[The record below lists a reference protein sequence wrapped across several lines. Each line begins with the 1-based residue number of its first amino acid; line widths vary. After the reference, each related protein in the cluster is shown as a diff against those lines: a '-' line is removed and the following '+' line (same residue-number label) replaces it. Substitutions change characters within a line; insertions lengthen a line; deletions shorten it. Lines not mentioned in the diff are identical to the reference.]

1 MTQTKSKQ
9 TDLNDI
15 LGKQQDSESE
25 GSIQQ
30 ICGFDTE
37 IQILDGV
44 VKEGKFGKYAL
55 ITVLED
61 IVERKVH
68 SSSKPI
74 IEKIE
79 ELIQSDFFNGKD
91 TVGCKIK
98 KGTSSQD
105 RTFYSLVGLK
115 E

>member
-1 MTQTKSKQ
+1 MAQTKSKQ

-25 GSIQQ
+25 GSIQE
-30 ICGFDTE
+30 ICGFDQE
-37 IQILDGV
+37 IQILDGI
-44 VKEGKFGKYAL
+44 VKEGKYGKFAL
-55 ITVLED
+55 ITILED
-61 IVERKVH
+61 IVEHKVH
-68 SSSKPI
+68 SSSTPI
-74 IEKIE
+74 IEAIE
-79 ELIQSDFFNGKD
+79 NLIKSNCFNGKD

-98 KGTSSQD
+98 KGISSND

>member
-15 LGKQQDSESE
+15 IGKPTDSESE
-25 GSIQQ
+25 GSIQE
-30 ICGFDTE
+30 ICGFDQE
-37 IQILDGV
+37 IQILDGI
-44 VKEGKFGKYAL
+44 VKEGKYGKFAL
-55 ITVLED
+55 ITILED
-61 IVERKVH
+61 IVEHKVH
-68 SSSKPI
+68 SSSTPI
-74 IEKIE
+74 IEAIE
-79 ELIQSDFFNGKD
+79 NLIKSNCFNGKD

-98 KGTSSQD
+98 KGISSND